1 MVTVKYDNVNR
12 ESLEGVIS
20 LLKLRTGHE
29 QPQLLEQI
37 SLEDS
42 YILYGNMYLRTDR
55 SVVVTDSAQKELI
68 AIGSYLK
75 GMPFHAFSLHV
86 VEGEENYE
94 VEPMLSYLKEVLDGS
109 LPDGQK
115 GVLALAEPLL
125 TRVQIPNILA
135 TRTMYLMKLTDP
147 ERLLPVGESRILEL
161 SEAQIVENMA
171 AELGMI
177 SFRAVE
183 VAEMPHIALF
193 SEGREPMAVAG
204 FHVYDEAY
212 VEIGNIGT
220 SVYHRQKGLG
230 TQISSDISRIGLAK
244 SANVYL
250 MVFADN
256 PTAVHV
262 YEKLGFVTVS
272 SYAFIEFL
280 F

>member
-1 MVTVKYDNVNR
+1 MLTAKHDNVNR
-12 ESLEGVIS
+12 ESIEGVNS

-29 QPQLLEQI
+29 QRQLLEQI

-55 SVVVTDSAQKELI
+55 SVVVTDSVQGELR

-86 VEGEENYE
+86 VAGEGNYE
-94 VEPMLSYLKEVLDGS
+94 MEPMLSYMKEVLDGS

-115 GVLALAEPLL
+115 GVIALAEPS
-125 TRVQIPNILA
+125 TKRVQIPNILA
-135 TRTMYLMKLTDP
+135 TRTMHLMKLIDP
-147 ERLLPVGESRILEL
+147 ERLLPVGQSRILEL

-177 SFRAVE
+177 SFRAEE

-193 SEGREPMAVAG
+193 SEGGEPMAVAG

-220 SVYHRQKGLG
+220 SVHHRQKGLG
-230 TQISSDISRIGLAK
+230 TQISSDISRIGLEK

-250 MVFADN
+250 VVFADN
-256 PTAVHV
+256 PMAIHV

-280 F
+280 L

>member
-1 MVTVKYDNVNR
+1 MLTVKYDNVNR
-12 ESLEGVIS
+12 ELLEGVIS

-29 QPQLLEQI
+29 QHQLLEQI

-55 SVVVTDSAQKELI
+55 SVVVTDSTQKELI

-125 TRVQIPNILA
+125 TRVRIPNILA

-177 SFRAVE
+177 SFRAEE

-220 SVYHRQKGLG
+220 SVHHRQKGLG

>member
-1 MVTVKYDNVNR
+1 M
-12 ESLEGVIS
+12 IS

-29 QPQLLEQI
+29 QRQLLEQI

-135 TRTMYLMKLTDP
+135 TY
-147 ERLLPVGESRILEL
+147 
-161 SEAQIVENMA
+161 
-171 AELGMI
+171 
-177 SFRAVE
+177 
-183 VAEMPHIALF
+183 
-193 SEGREPMAVAG
+193 
-204 FHVYDEAY
+204 
-212 VEIGNIGT
+212 
-220 SVYHRQKGLG
+220 
-230 TQISSDISRIGLAK
+230 
-244 SANVYL
+244 
-250 MVFADN
+250 N

>member
-29 QPQLLEQI
+29 QRKLLEQI

-55 SVVVTDSAQKELI
+55 SVVVTDSAQGEVT

-86 VEGEENYE
+86 VEGEENYK
-94 VEPMLSYLKEVLDGS
+94 VEPMLSHMKEVLDGS

-115 GVLALAEPLL
+115 GVMALAEPSL

-135 TRTMYLMKLTDP
+135 TRTMRLMKLTDP
-147 ERLLPVGESRILEL
+147 KRLLPVGESRILEL

-171 AELGMI
+171 TELGMI
-177 SFRAVE
+177 SFRAEE

-193 SEGREPMAVAG
+193 SEGGEPMAVAG

-220 SVYHRQKGLG
+220 SVHHRQKGLG
-230 TQISSDISRIGLAK
+230 TKISSDISRIGLEK

>member
-1 MVTVKYDNVNR
+1 M
-12 ESLEGVIS
+12 IS
-20 LLKLRTGHE
+20 LLILRTGHE
-29 QPQLLEQI
+29 QLQLLEQI

-42 YILYGNMYLRTDR
+42 YILYGNMYLRTER
-55 SVVVTDSAQKELI
+55 SVVVTDSVQGEVT

-86 VEGEENYE
+86 VEGDENYE
-94 VEPMLSYLKEVLDGS
+94 VEPMLSYMKEVLNGS
-109 LPDGQK
+109 LSDGQK
-115 GVLALAEPLL
+115 GVIALAEPLL
-125 TRVQIPNILA
+125 TRVQIPNTID
-135 TRTMYLMKLTDP
+135 TRTMHLMKLTDP
-147 ERLLPVGESRILEL
+147 EHLLPAGESRILEL

-177 SFRAVE
+177 SFRAEE

-193 SEGREPMAVAG
+193 SEGGEPMAVAG

-220 SVYHRQKGLG
+220 SVHHRQKGLG
-230 TQISSDISRIGLAK
+230 TQISSDISRIGLEK

-250 MVFADN
+250 MVFTDN
-256 PTAVHV
+256 PAAMHV

-280 F
+280 L